1 LQSFVESF
9 ALSQAL
15 VSSSF
20 SSSLVF
26 KNESWAAACW
36 LSDTEPPVARFY
48 RMAKEADCA
57 ALLESVEQDS
67 RLARFSILAVAPW
80 LTLTHH
86 QGCSRL
92 APAWPAVTPEAS
104 NSGEAQDNPL
114 FTMKHW
120 TEKLRP
126 SQAMPK
132 ALSHLPFAG
141 GWLGY
146 LGYGV
151 TQDFE
156 EIPQQAKRPQEVPDA
171 FYGYYCVVWVYDHLK
186 RMLYGLAHRPQGM
199 ATPLWETTCKALAE
213 GALPQEA
220 LKVNDVTDE
229 TLPLFKMPM
238 EGLRPLG
245 RGEAFSPWQTSF
257 TREGFMASVLEA
269 KELIRQGEVFQIVLS
284 QRFFKPFKAKP
295 LEAYRL
301 LQTINPSPY
310 AYYLKCPNFA
320 YLGASPETFVSCQQG
335 EVMLKALAGTR
346 PRGATEAED
355 QALELALIND
365 PKELAE
371 HRMLVDLG
379 RNDLGRICKVG
390 SLRVGKVAQV
400 THYSHVM
407 HLTTE
412 LKGQL
417 AEGKTAFDVAA
428 SCFPRGTVSGAPK
441 IRAMQHLA
449 KLEPEQRG
457 LYSGAVGY
465 FDLNGNGDAA
475 IAIRSVLLKDGVAH
489 VQAGAGV
496 VYDSDPEMEY
506 EETRNKAF
514 GVISALNWA
523 ETLAASAANGLAD
536 SEDLA

>member
-1 LQSFVESF
+1 M
-9 ALSQAL
+9 SQ
-15 VSSSF
+15 VTIPSSLP

-26 KNESWAAACW
+26 QNESWAVACW

-48 RMAKEADCA
+48 RMAAEANCA

-67 RLARFSILAVAPW
+67 RLARFSILAVEPW

-86 QGCSRL
+86 QGHSQL
-92 APAWPAVTPEAS
+92 APAWAAVEPDENNT
-104 NSGEAQDNPL
+104 GEARDNPL
-114 FTMKHW
+114 LTMKHW

-126 SQAMPK
+126 SQTMPK
-132 ALSHLPFAG
+132 ALSHLPFSG

-156 EIPQQAKRPQEVPDA
+156 GIPQQHLRPQEVPDA

-199 ATPLWETTCKALAE
+199 STSLWEATCRALQQ

-220 LKVNDVTDE
+220 LQPAEKQSKG

-238 EGLRPLG
+238 DGLRPLG
-245 RGEAFSPWQTSF
+245 RQEAFEAWQTSF
-257 TREGFMASVLEA
+257 TREGFMASVVKA
-269 KELIRQGEVFQIVLS
+269 KELIRRGEVFQIVLS

-310 AYYLKCPNFA
+310 AYYLKCPGFA

-355 QALELALIND
+355 QALETSLIND

-390 SLRVGKVAQV
+390 SLRVGEIAQV
-400 THYSHVM
+400 TRYSHVM

-449 KLEPEQRG
+449 QLEPEQRG

-523 ETLAASAANGLAD
+523 EMLAD
-536 SEDLA
+536 SGDLA